1 MRKPNLRFAG
11 FEDEWKE
18 SEIKNVLRKIS
29 RPVKV
34 ASTSEYR
41 QIGIRSHGKGIF
53 HKAQVTGAALG
64 DKRVFWVE
72 PNALVV
78 NIVFAWEQAV
88 AVTTER
94 EKGMV
99 ASHRFPMY
107 VAKESRAEPEFVL
120 GYF

>member
-1 MRKPNLRFAG
+1 
-11 FEDEWKE
+11 
-18 SEIKNVLRKIS
+18 
-29 RPVKV
+29 
-34 ASTSEYR
+34 
-41 QIGIRSHGKGIF
+41 
-53 HKAQVTGAALG
+53 
-64 DKRVFWVE
+64 E

-120 GYF
+120 GVLSRNRRNFRHPSSSPATSSSRSIILPSLWKV